1 MIKSRR
7 LCPFRGVNEQKLASF
22 RGRDPIPEAIIR
34 LPRRS
39 NAGTKYQRVRVV
51 RHPLF
56 GPRVI
61 RRGER
66 AWRIGLLGHDGRR
79 NNED

>member
-1 MIKSRR
+1 MIKGRR
-7 LCPFRGVNEQKLASF
+7 PCPFRGVNQQELAAF

-34 LPRRS
+34 LPCWS
-39 NAGTKYQRVRVV
+39 HAGAKDERVCVV

-56 GPRVI
+56 SSCVI

-66 AWRIGLLGHDGRR
+66 ARRIGLLGHDGKC
-79 NNED
+79 NH